1 MSLAAVPD
9 RRRLAACKLAALIL
23 VALPGALLTLLP
35 TRLVLG
41 LHEGLTAPELATDI
55 GRWIAVYLLM
65 SLIAFGLAAV
75 ARSAIASL
83 SILVVVAIFIN
94 AGFLQ
99 WPEGLRFLPDQ
110 AAMSTLGTPAF
121 EVTELPPAVGA
132 FTLVVWAVVSVCC
145 YVIALIRRDS

>member
-1 MSLAAVPD
+1 M
-9 RRRLAACKLAALIL
+9 

-35 TRLVLG
+35 ARLVLG
-41 LHEGLTAPELATDI
+41 LHEGLTAPELAADI

-99 WPEGLRFLPDQ
+99 WSEGLRFLPDQ